1 MDIWT
6 KEKRSSVMARIL
18 SKNTKP
24 ELVVRRIL
32 TKNSFRYRLHDNKL
46 PGKPDIVLRK
56 YGAVI
61 FVHGCFWHLHKGCPN
76 ARMPKTRLK
85 YWRAKLVNNAER
97 DIQHRKEL
105 KKLGW
110 KILCLW
116 ECEIEKRPEV
126 IIHKIQGCLNR
137 TPIAQKK
144 QKMHVSAKTLRAASP
159 HTAGPA
165 S

>member
-24 ELVVRRIL
+24 ELIVRRIL
-32 TKNSFRYRLHDNKL
+32 TEKGLRYRLHDNRL

-56 YGAVI
+56 YGVVI
-61 FVHGCFWHLHKGCPN
+61 FVHGCFWHLHRGCPN
-76 ARMPKTRLK
+76 ARMPKSRLK
-85 YWRAKLVNNAER
+85 YWRTKLINNAER
-97 DIQHRKEL
+97 DIQHRKKL

-110 KILCLW
+110 KIICLW
-116 ECEIEKRPEV
+116 ECEIEKRPE
-126 IIHKIQGCLNR
+126 IIMHRIQGYLDK
-137 TPIAQKK
+137 TKIAQKK
-144 QKMHVSAKTLRAASP
+144 SKVLVGVKTLRASSP
-159 HTAGPA
+159 HTANPA